1 MVAEPPSRG
10 IKKPDSARVRLFR
23 SRGGRIRTYG
33 LVVPNDA
40 RYRAALHP
48 ENDAKPMGRL
58 RVGKFQIKKV
68 GLKKPPTR
76 RSKAFSWGKLA
87 PRSEWQ
93 DSNLRPPAPH
103 AGAIPGYATPR
114 LVLERQR

>member
-1 MVAEPPSRG
+1 MKKPAFPSR
-10 IKKPDSARVRLFR
+10 KSWLL

-48 ENDAKPMGRL
+48 EKYGIDGATPRREFPIL
-58 RVGKFQIKKV
+58 SVV

-76 RSKAFSWGKLA
+76 RSGAKSWG
-87 PRSEWQ
+87 
-93 DSNLRPPAPH
+93 N
-103 AGAIPGYATPR
+103 
-114 LVLERQR
+114 